1 MVLCDKRC
9 LDLSLVCS
17 HPDFPFIIRTI
28 PVLFPMDLTE
38 GGDALQEGHRA
49 QSRVDGTIQEELG
62 ITQDPD
68 FLQTFYFCS
77 IPNRF

>member
-1 MVLCDKRC
+1 MSPLLVHVVLLVFFMVLCDKRC

-49 QSRVDGTIQEELG
+49 QSRVDGTNLRKNWE
-62 ITQDPD
+62 
-68 FLQTFYFCS
+68 
-77 IPNRF
+77 